1 MLIFGGVCVI
11 QVVGR
16 SVGWHDSVWNLSRVS
31 YQVKDLVSGNGN
43 DLISVGSYQSVGF
56 AFDKS
61 PFFGE
66 PHLKR
71 EPNFNSFTVSW
82 QVFLQV
88 MSQRFNKNI
97 NNCGDRVDG
106 KCSENT
112 KLPSSSTLPLNGK
125 RISTV
130 PVFFRS
136 EWMKLLLFAGG

>member
-1 MLIFGGVCVI
+1 M
-11 QVVGR
+11 
-16 SVGWHDSVWNLSRVS
+16 
-31 YQVKDLVSGNGN
+31 SGNGN
-43 DLISVGSYQSVGF
+43 DLISVGNYHSVGF

-61 PFFGE
+61 PFFRE

-97 NNCGDRVDG
+97 NNCDDRVDG
-106 KCSENT
+106 NCSENT

-130 PVFFRS
+130 PVFLRS
-136 EWMKLLLFAGG
+136 EWMKLLLLTGG